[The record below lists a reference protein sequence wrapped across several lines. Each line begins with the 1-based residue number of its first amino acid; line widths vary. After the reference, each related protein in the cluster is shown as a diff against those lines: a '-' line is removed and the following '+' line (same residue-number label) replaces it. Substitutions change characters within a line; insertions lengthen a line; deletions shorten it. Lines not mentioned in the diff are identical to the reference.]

1 MLRIGGKE
9 MLRGVVR
16 HWTVLAFGLALVGLL
31 AAACGDNE
39 KAAPETIIVE
49 KEVVVEKEVAVEVVK
64 EIVVEKEVVVEAT
77 PLPALERYRQNGI
90 RLGFVQE
97 APYGYINDVGE
108 CTGLDIDVAR
118 EVGTRLGIDVICVHL
133 AWEGLVPGL
142 LAGRVDNVPVGMD
155 ETPEKCQTVTYT
167 DPYQAQGIAALVKE
181 GNPKDIHS
189 FDDFVDSDL
198 VMAGSI
204 GAEIVI
210 AREEF
215 GVPEERVLGFAEQ
228 TQAIESLKSGRS
240 DAVVYTATFVQNY
253 VDTQGKSEGLDIAVP
268 FRSPKYFNSGHFFRN
283 EDADFVNEYWNPTI
297 VELKNEGVIEALA
310 TKNGFP
316 VSLMLDASFTKE
328 NCCTDFGDG
337 RHNNYGCK
345 PE

>member
-1 MLRIGGKE
+1 MIQKRYRQW
-9 MLRGVVR
+9 M
-16 HWTVLAFGLALVGLL
+16 VLAFGLALVGAL
-31 AAACGDNE
+31 AAACGDDE
-39 KAAPETIIVE
+39 KVAPEIIIVE

-77 PLPALERYRQNGI
+77 PLPALEKYRQNGVK
-90 RLGFVQE
+90 LGFVQE
-97 APYGYINDVGE
+97 APYGYINDAGE

-118 EVGTRLGIDVICVHL
+118 AAGEKLGIEVICVHL
-133 AWEGLVPGL
+133 AWEGLIPGL
-142 LAGRVDNVPVGMD
+142 QAGRVDNVPVGMGLRPD
-155 ETPEKCQTVTYT
+155 RCEFLTFT

-181 GNPKDIHS
+181 GNPEDIHG

-210 AREEF
+210 AREDF

-228 TQAIESLKSGRS
+228 TQAIEALKTGRA
-240 DAVVYTATFVQNY
+240 DAVVYTATFVQRY
-253 VDTQGKSEGLDIAVP
+253 VDEQGKSEGLDIAIP
-268 FRSPKYFNSGHFFRN
+268 FRSPLYYNSGHFFRA
-283 EDADFVNEYWNPTI
+283 EDADFVDQFWNPAI

-316 VSLMLDASFTKE
+316 VSLMLDATFTKAG
-328 NCCTDFGDG
+328 CCTDFGDD
-337 RHNNYGCK
+337 RFQNYGCGA
-345 PE
+345 E